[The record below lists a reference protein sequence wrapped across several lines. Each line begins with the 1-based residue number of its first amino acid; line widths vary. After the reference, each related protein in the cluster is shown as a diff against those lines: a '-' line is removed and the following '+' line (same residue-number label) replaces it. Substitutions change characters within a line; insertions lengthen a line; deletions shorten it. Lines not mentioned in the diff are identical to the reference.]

1 MIEEVLVTARYN
13 AKIDPSLEIWSWEV
27 AVYLFLGGLTAG
39 IMIFSAAVHLL
50 KKQQRLQ
57 FAACQ
62 LPLWAPIVLSVGM
75 TTLFLD
81 LEHKLYV
88 FRFYTTLQYTSPMS
102 WGSWILML
110 VYPICILLIL
120 ATFRT
125 CYPSIAARLE
135 QLPMVTMVFDQAQKH
150 MRTIAF
156 MSVPTGIA
164 LGIYTGILLST
175 FSARPIWNTTI
186 LCALF
191 LVSGISSAAALIA
204 ISSKHIH
211 ERHLFS
217 RLDAGIITVELLLIG
232 ILIIGLSTGGRVQ
245 LDALQLIMGG
255 EYTVAFWGFF
265 VFMGLIVPLML
276 EFWQMRY
283 GRVLVLL
290 APMLVMTGGYM
301 LRHVTLE
308 IGQASSW
315 HSYGIQFDPAV
326 LERLQ

>member
-13 AKIDPSLEIWSWEV
+13 AHVDPSLSIWTWEV

-39 IMIFSAAVHLL
+39 IMIFSAVVHLL
-50 KKQQRLQ
+50 RKQKDLH

-62 LPLWAPIVLSVGM
+62 LPLWAPIVLSIGM

-88 FRFYTTLQYTSPMS
+88 FRFYTAFQHTSPMS

-110 VYPICILLIL
+110 VYPISILMIL
-120 ATFRT
+120 ATFRSG
-125 CYPSIAARLE
+125 YPALAARVEKLPLVTTLFE
-135 QLPMVTMVFDQAQKH
+135 QAEKR
-150 MRTIAF
+150 MRIFAF
-156 MSVPTGIA
+156 MSVPTGVL
-164 LGIYTGILLST
+164 LGIYTGVLLST

-191 LVSGISSAAALIA
+191 LISGLSSAAALIA
-204 ISSKHIH
+204 ISAKRTE

-245 LDALQLIMGG
+245 LEGLKLIMGG
-255 EYTVAFWGFF
+255 EYTIAFWGFF
-265 VFMGLIVPLML
+265 VFLGLIIPLML
-276 EFWQMRY
+276 ELWQMRY
-283 GRVLVLL
+283 GRVLVMV
-290 APMLVMTGGYM
+290 APLLVMTGGYM

-308 IGQASSW
+308 VGQASTW
-315 HSYGIQFDPAV
+315 NNYTIQFEPEL
-326 LERLQ
+326 LERLH

>member
-13 AKIDPSLEIWSWEV
+13 AKVDPFLTIWSWEV
-27 AVYLFLGGLTAG
+27 TVYLFLGGLTAG
-39 IMIFSAAVHLL
+39 IMVFSALVHLL
-50 KKQQRLQ
+50 KKQTRLH

-62 LPLWAPIVLSVGM
+62 LPLWAPIVLSIGM

-88 FRFYTTLQYTSPMS
+88 FRFYTTLQPTSPMS
-102 WGSWILML
+102 WGSWILLL
-110 VYPICILLIL
+110 VYPITILMIL
-120 ATFRT
+120 ATFRSG
-125 CYPSIAARLE
+125 YPSLAARLE
-135 QLPMVTMVFDQAQKH
+135 KLPMVTLLFDQSQKH
-150 MRTIAF
+150 MRAIAF
-156 MSVPTGIA
+156 MSVPTGVA
-164 LGIYTGILLST
+164 LGIYTGVLLST
-175 FSARPIWNTTI
+175 FSARPIWNTSI

-204 ISSKHIH
+204 ISSRHIH

-245 LDALQLIMGG
+245 LDALKLIMGG

-265 VFMGLIVPLML
+265 VFLGLIVPLML
-276 EFWQMRY
+276 EMWQMRY
-283 GRVLVLL
+283 GRVLVML
-290 APMLVMTGGYM
+290 APLLVMTGGYM

-308 IGQASSW
+308 VGQVSTWSN
-315 HSYGIQFDPAV
+315 YTIQFEPT
-326 LERLQ
+326 LMERLH

>member
-1 MIEEVLVTARYN
+1 MLEEVLVTARYN
-13 AKIDPSLEIWSWEV
+13 AKVDPSLDIWTWEV
-27 AVYLFLGGLTAG
+27 GVYLFLGGLTAG

-50 KKQQRLQ
+50 KKQQRLH

-62 LPLWAPIVLSVGM
+62 LPLWAPVVLSIGM

-88 FRFYTTLQYTSPMS
+88 FRFYTTLQVSSPMS

-110 VYPICILLIL
+110 VYPVCILLIM
-120 ATFRT
+120 ATIRT
-125 CYPSIAARLE
+125 GYPALSMRLE
-135 QLPMVTMVFDQAQKH
+135 RLPFVTPMLDLAQKY
-150 MRTIAF
+150 MRQIA
-156 MSVPTGIA
+156 MASIPTGVA

-191 LVSGISSAAALIA
+191 LVSGVSSAAALIA
-204 ISSKHIH
+204 ISSRHIH

-255 EYTVAFWGFF
+255 KYTVAFWGFF
-265 VFMGLIVPLML
+265 VFLGLVVPLLL
-276 EFWQMRY
+276 ELWQQRH
-283 GRVLVLL
+283 GRVLVML
-290 APMLVMTGGYM
+290 APVLVMIGGYM

-308 IGQASSW
+308 IGQASTW
-315 HSYGIQFDPAV
+315 YSYGVQFDPT
-326 LERLQ
+326 LLQRLQ

>member
-13 AKIDPSLEIWSWEV
+13 AHVDPSLEIWTWEV

-39 IMIFSAAVHLL
+39 IMIFSAVVHLL
-50 KKQQRLQ
+50 KKQRTLH

-62 LPLWAPIVLSVGM
+62 LPLWAPIVLSIGM

-88 FRFYTTLQYTSPMS
+88 FRFYTTLQHTSPMS

-110 VYPICILLIL
+110 VYPICVLMIL
-120 ATFRT
+120 ATFRAG
-125 CYPSIAARLE
+125 YPTFAARLE
-135 QLPMVTMVFDQAQKH
+135 KLPMVSTLFDLAEKR
-150 MRTIAF
+150 MRIFAI
-156 MSVPTGIA
+156 MSIPTGMA

-191 LVSGISSAAALIA
+191 LISGLSSAAALIA
-204 ISSKHIH
+204 ISARRVE
-211 ERHLFS
+211 ERHTFS
-217 RLDAGIITVELLLIG
+217 RLDAIIITVELLLIG

-245 LDALQLIMGG
+245 LDGLKLIMGG

-265 VFMGLIVPLML
+265 VFIGLIVPLMPEL
-276 EFWQMRY
+276 WQMRY
-283 GRVLVLL
+283 GRVLVML
-290 APMLVMTGGYM
+290 APLLVMTGGYM

-308 IGQASSW
+308 VGQASTWNNYS
-315 HSYGIQFDPAV
+315 IQFEPQL
-326 LERLQ
+326 LERLH